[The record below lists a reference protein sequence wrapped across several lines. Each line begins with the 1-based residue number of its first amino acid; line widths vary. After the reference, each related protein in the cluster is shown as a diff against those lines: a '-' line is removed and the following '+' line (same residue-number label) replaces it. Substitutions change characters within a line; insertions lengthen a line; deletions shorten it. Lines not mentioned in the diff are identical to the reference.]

1 MKGSAFI
8 KLQSEN
14 DSAYEDISVVYGVSF
29 IKGGYLKLLNT
40 SRAKEYV
47 KNESRLE
54 HGSRYLASS
63 QYAKRAEREVS
74 LDILFE
80 ASSMANFVT
89 RYEAFTDKVS
99 SGMFFLK
106 IPTYHRVFKLVYSD
120 ITPKQEY
127 RENKAIFTLKLI
139 EPNPKDRIV
148 IQ

>member
-8 KLQSEN
+8 KLQSEA
-14 DSAYEDISVVYGVSF
+14 DTAYQDIFEVYGVSF

-40 SRAKEYV
+40 SKAKEYV

-54 HGSRYLASS
+54 HGTRYLASPN
-63 QYAKRAEREVS
+63 YAKRSEREVS

-80 ASSMANFVT
+80 ANSMADFVT
-89 RYEAFTDKVS
+89 KYEAFTDRVS
-99 SGMFFLK
+99 SGLFFLK

-120 ITPKQEY
+120 ITPKQKY
-127 RENKAIFTLKLI
+127 RENKATFTLKLT

-148 IQ
+148 LP